1 MVLIICLIINIWPMI
16 KVCSLKQLILYIIP
30 MKMIY
35 AFCGYVVLSITLYQ
49 MVYFF
54 LICHYITIK
63 TKECNNKIRH
73 HIKNRIALN
82 NKRANNLMTELSSI
96 CLEIEDHNQNY
107 WSKYL
112 FWVWILFA
120 TIINMF
126 LYLAI
131 FSKGN
136 FLLRFICIMGPLF
149 LF

>member
-1 MVLIICLIINIWPMI
+1 LFIETIDSLYYSYEYDLCFLWL
-16 KVCSLKQLILYIIP
+16 CSFKYNSPPNGIL
-30 MKMIY
+30 
-35 AFCGYVVLSITLYQ
+35 
-49 MVYFF
+49 F

-73 HIKNRIALN
+73 YIKNRIALN
-82 NKRANNLMTELSSI
+82 NKRANNLMTELNSI
-96 CLEIEDHNQNY
+96 CLEIEDRNQNY